1 VKPDAQASRELTA
14 VQTDFLQY
22 IFQAINNLL
31 TQNLGFFD
39 AMGQN
44 LFRSFATILIAWFG
58 IKSAL
63 ASASGRP
70 SFQFDHFASLLLTIS
85 FGFAMVNYY
94 STPIPG
100 IGTSFHS
107 LVTNEAQF
115 LSSQINQAELQTVVS
130 QVADFE
136 SRMDSPSWGDIFGTA
151 IYVIVTILLAAAQ
164 AIAIVVIAYGFIATA
179 VCVLV
184 GPVFIPFFIVPKM
197 EWLFWGWFRCFIQY
211 AFYQVIAAAVV
222 YVIGNLMLG
231 ALHLPPAG
239 TLSTVQLIAWFP
251 VLFITFRRVHLC
263 PAENP
268 FSHQSHFQRHGW
280 RLVRGAARST
290 RRRPRSGAVMD
301 RDATFQDAKRL
312 YLEQYGD
319 PMVTNTYLK
328 IALALLS
335 IVCVALALIDLRTIR
350 TFQNFRPLVI
360 RIDDLGRAEAINYH
374 NLEYKPQDAEAKYF
388 LSEFCAKLYYR
399 RNRYTIQDDF
409 SKSLYFLDG
418 KLANGILDAYRKDDI
433 IKKFITNT
441 AAPEIDVDVKKVALE
456 EMQTPPFRARV
467 DFYMVY
473 YSPADHSELK
483 RDLYTANFVFLFK
496 SQVPNE
502 LIPINPLG
510 MTITYFRED
519 QAFK

>member
-1 VKPDAQASRELTA
+1 M
-14 VQTDFLQY
+14 QTDFLQY

-44 LFRSFATILIAWFG
+44 LFRSFATILVAWFG

-63 ASASGRP
+63 SSASGRP

-100 IGTSFHS
+100 VGISFHN

-115 LSSQINQAELQTVVS
+115 LSTQIDQAQLQTVVT

-136 SRMDSPSWGDIFGTA
+136 SRMDSPGWGDILGTA

-184 GPVFIPFFIVPKM
+184 GPVFVPFFIVPKM

-231 ALHLPPAG
+231 ALAPSARGHAFHRPAHCLVSRPLHYVSRFDLRPP
-239 TLSTVQLIAWFP
+239 
-251 VLFITFRRVHLC
+251 
-263 PAENP
+263 ENP
-268 FSHQSHFQRHGW
+268 FAHEPYLQRHG
-280 RLVRGAARST
+280 RRIVRRPIGST
-290 RRRPRSGAVMD
+290 RRSAQQGDVMD
-301 RDATFQDAKRL
+301 RDARFHDAKRL

-374 NLEYKPQDAEAKYF
+374 NFEYKPQDAEAKYF
-388 LSEFCAKLYYR
+388 LSEFCALYYR

-418 KLANGILDAYRKDDI
+418 KLANGIFDAYRKDDI

-441 AAPEIDVDVKKVALE
+441 AAPEIDVDVQKVSLE

-483 RDLYTANFVFLFK
+483 RDLYTANFVFVFK